1 MRRIDRAFAE
11 NFAREWI
18 AAWNSRDVELVL
30 SHYADDVELSSP
42 LIPTYGGEPSGR
54 LTGKSQI
61 RAYWNTCLQAVPDL
75 KLELLAIL
83 LGVGNT
89 VAVQYR
95 SLNGRL
101 ALEVFEFGERG
112 TVMRASVFYAA

>member
-1 MRRIDRAFAE
+1 MRPIDRAFAE

-18 AAWNSRDVELVL
+18 AAWNSRNLELVL
-30 SHYADDVELSSP
+30 SHYGEEFELSSP
-42 LIPTYGGEPSGR
+42 LIATYGGESSGR
-54 LTGKSQI
+54 LTGKPQI
-61 RAYWNTCLQAVPDL
+61 RAYWETCLQAVPDL
-75 KLELLAIL
+75 RLEPLAIL

-89 VAVQYR
+89 VALHYR

-101 ALEVFEFGERG
+101 ALEVFEFGESG